1 MNSAEEAIKKLFHK
15 LQKYYKAMKIKV
27 KDKVLVTAGK
37 YKGKTGTVMRVFDK
51 QGKVTVEKVNI
62 RTRHIKK
69 TATQAGQKL
78 QYEAPFDV
86 SNVMLV
92 CPSCNK
98 ATRVAYNVP
107 AKGKKQRVCRKCKE
121 SVEQAKSKVEKKK

>member
-1 MNSAEEAIKKLFHK
+1 
-15 LQKYYKAMKIKV
+15 MKIKA

-37 YKGKTGTVMRVFDK
+37 YKGKTGTVIRILEK
-51 QGKVTVEKVNI
+51 QSKITVEKVNI

-69 TATQAGQKL
+69 TATHAGQKL
-78 QYEAPFDV
+78 QYEAPFAV
-86 SNVMLV
+86 SNVKLI

-98 ATRVAYNVP
+98 ATRIAYKTP
-107 AKGKKQRVCRKCKE
+107 DKGKKYRICKKCSE